1 MCYKKLMKKLFLGF
15 ILLLTGCRQVTTAT
29 ATLPPSLFLTSTP
42 LPALTLVTPTLAP
55 TATQTFEPSPPAL
68 PRYFVQD
75 FNDSIAG
82 WVILQAGNDSVPAV
96 NVANGSLLLQI
107 DSPFTWLY
115 ALYGPED
122 YADARIETQYQNL
135 AGTPASAGLV
145 CRYSETDGWLE
156 FNLSSDGL
164 YNILYGKWLALGVA
178 EYTPITDGT
187 IKDVQPSGASQSIG
201 LECSGDTLTLLVNE
215 TVLRRVDVSRF
226 ELRAGKVGIT
236 VASYENFPVVV
247 GFEHVEVGEPK

>member
-1 MCYKKLMKKLFLGF
+1 MKKLLLGC
-15 ILLLTGCRQVTTAT
+15 LLIITACQT
-29 ATLPPSLFLTSTP
+29 STLNPTSTPSASLFATSTP
-42 LPALTLVTPTLAP
+42 LPTLLSDTSTPEPTPTP
-55 TATQTFEPSPPAL
+55 TFEPSPTAL
-68 PRYFVQD
+68 PRFFVQE

-96 NVANGSLLLQI
+96 NLANGSLLLQI

-122 YADARIETQYQNL
+122 YADVRIETQYQNL

-156 FNLSSDGL
+156 FNLSTDGL

-178 EYTPITDGT
+178 EYTPITDGK
-187 IKDVQPSGASQSIG
+187 IKDAQPSGASQSIG

-226 ELRAGKVGIT
+226 ELGTGKAGVT
-236 VASYENFPVVV
+236 AASYENSPVVA
-247 GFEHVEVGEPK
+247 GFEYVEVGEP